1 MTPREIEEEA
11 RAVEQLA
18 EDVRTSRAELAVR
31 RQRLERA
38 RLEQKK
44 AEWRAALRFSAPNEK
59 PRAFK
64 ESDE

>member
-1 MTPREIEEEA
+1 MTPKEIEEEA
-11 RAVEQLA
+11 RELDALA
-18 EDVRTSRAELAVR
+18 DLVLTSTAELAVR

-38 RLEQKK
+38 RLAQKK